1 MLSGQHHESHSHHI
15 IVHKQIM
22 QVAVIFVQAGHASTN
37 DHRIIITALRTEFNF
52 RRNNPESSQAL
63 IAVCALTPYSREE
76 FTHAYGHSEDPVER
90 ARRLVVRATMGFG
103 SAGATKGK
111 TGFRLDTRRNSATAQ
126 AIWARQPDN
135 LAAVASRF
143 TGVLVENRDAVT
155 CMKDHDTP
163 STLHFVDPPYIHDTR
178 VEVAKNSA
186 YRFEMTD
193 AEHITL
199 LDCLRQLSG
208 MVIVCGYDSKLYN
221 DALSDWKC
229 ITRTTSAN
237 GRAGS
242 VQRTECLWINPAAQ
256 KKETG
261 PCTK

>member
-1 MLSGQHHESHSHHI
+1 
-15 IVHKQIM
+15 
-22 QVAVIFVQAGHASTN
+22 
-37 DHRIIITALRTEFNF
+37 
-52 RRNNPESSQAL
+52 
-63 IAVCALTPYSREE
+63 
-76 FTHAYGHSEDPVER
+76 
-90 ARRLVVRATMGFG
+90 
-103 SAGATKGK
+103 
-111 TGFRLDTRRNSATAQ
+111 RLDTRRNSATAQ